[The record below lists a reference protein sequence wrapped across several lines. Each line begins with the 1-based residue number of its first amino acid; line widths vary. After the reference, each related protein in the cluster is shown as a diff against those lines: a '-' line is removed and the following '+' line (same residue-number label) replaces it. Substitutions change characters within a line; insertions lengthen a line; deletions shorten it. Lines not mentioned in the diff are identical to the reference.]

1 MNRIHCR
8 PSLITAA
15 LVLAF
20 PLALSAQ
27 TAPAAATRPD
37 ASATTIGPSSTI
49 DTHANP
55 GVPAA
60 GAASDGQ
67 RNAALNRQGNGNAA
81 VAKADRDFMH
91 KAAGAGLY
99 EVEVSRLATE
109 RAQNADVRAFAE
121 KMVND
126 HTDANQELA
135 ALAKA
140 RGVDLPQKMPDDKR
154 KVIERLQKSNNFDR
168 DYVDT
173 VGLKDHKADIALF
186 DKAHRTAKDQELKT
200 WAGEKLPT
208 LQTHLK
214 FAQELNLQ
222 RTGKVLPGIKTAPV
236 RPEPSSLSSTPDA
249 AKSNR

>member
-1 MNRIHCR
+1 MIRIACR
-8 PSLITAA
+8 PNMIAAA

-20 PLALSAQ
+20 PLVLSAQ

-37 ASATTIGPSSTI
+37 ASATTAGPSSNA

-55 GVPAA
+55 GVAAA
-60 GAASDGQ
+60 GATFDGQ
-67 RNAALNRQGNGNAA
+67 RTGKMNRQGNVS

-91 KAAGAGLY
+91 KAAGAGMY

-109 RAQNADVRAFAE
+109 RAQNADVKAFAE
-121 KMVND
+121 KMVSD

-140 RGVDLPQKMPDDKR
+140 RGVELPQKMPDDKR
-154 KVIERLQKSNNFDR
+154 KVIDRLKNSSNFDK
-168 DYVDT
+168 DYVET

-186 DKAHRTAKDQELKT
+186 DKAHRTSKDQELKT
-200 WAGEKLPT
+200 WTGEKLPT

-214 FAQELNLQ
+214 FAQELKQ
-222 RTGKVLPGIKTAPV
+222 QSTGKAMPGITTAPV
-236 RPEPSSLSSTPDA
+236 RPEPSSLTSDPAA
-249 AKSNR
+249 AKSTNR